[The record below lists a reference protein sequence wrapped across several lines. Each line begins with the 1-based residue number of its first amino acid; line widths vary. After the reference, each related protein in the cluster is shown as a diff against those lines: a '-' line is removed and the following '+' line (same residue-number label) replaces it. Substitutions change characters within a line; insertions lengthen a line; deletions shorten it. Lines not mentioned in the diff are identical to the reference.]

1 MRRSIAVIA
10 AACVCLLISTGAFAQ
25 VPSNP
30 DNPNDVVPD
39 ALTPP
44 PYGEPINLETAK
56 KVAAAAVAE
65 TAKRNWNAF
74 CIAVVNPAGE
84 LVYFEKQDNCQ
95 YASIGLSQHKAR
107 TATRYRRPTLAF
119 ENLMGKG
126 PPSPISPPSM
136 TSSPARRQPADGGR
150 QDRRR
155 HRRQRRLRLA
165 GQCGVAGG
173 TGRAEVRPADR
184 GLHARHGSRHAFDLA
199 PDRSGAGG
207 GTTNRPSR
215 CRTED

>member
-1 MRRSIAVIA
+1 MRRSIAVMA

-39 ALTPP
+39 ALAPP

-74 CIAVVNPAGE
+74 CIAVVNPAGD

-95 YASIGLSQHKAR
+95 YASIGVSQHKAR

-126 PPSPISPPSM
+126 PYFSYLATLDDVIASRGGNLLM
-136 TSSPARRQPADGGR
+136 VDGKIVGAIGVSGGSGS
-150 QDRRR
+150 QDNVVS
-155 HRRQRRLRLA
+155 LA
-165 GQCGVAGG
+165 GQA
-173 TGRAEVRPADR
+173 A
-184 GLHARHGSRHAFDLA
+184 LK
-199 PDRSGAGG
+199 
-207 GTTNRPSR
+207 
-215 CRTED
+215 